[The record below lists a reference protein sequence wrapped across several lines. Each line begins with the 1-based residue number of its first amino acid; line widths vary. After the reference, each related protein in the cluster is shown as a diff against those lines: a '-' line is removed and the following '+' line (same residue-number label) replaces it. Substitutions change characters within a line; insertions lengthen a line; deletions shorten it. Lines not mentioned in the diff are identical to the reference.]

1 MEAIYTDLHIHTS
14 DNADSINK
22 HYDVNLLIN
31 KIKAFSKVDCSNLM
45 ISLTDHNIINKK
57 AYCDL
62 LQIKDLHVLLGV
74 ELHIR
79 NYDECSP
86 YHCHIYFDISKDNI
100 ENEIDNI
107 NVILSELY
115 PKKMV
120 SMNDTIPHLEEIS
133 KAFEKYEYIM
143 LPHGGQSHNT
153 FDDSF
158 PRDKNISFDNALERN
173 IYYNQ
178 FDGFTSRSNT
188 GITKTEKYFSK
199 LGINSFVNLITC
211 TDNYYPDKYPSGK
224 SNDDDFTPTWIN
236 SKPTFQGLRLALSE
250 KTRLFYQKDQPIFS
264 RDFIKKV
271 TLRNEKIDIDVEL
284 TPGLNVIIGGSSS
297 GKTLVMDSIYNAIN
311 KSFNENNVYSDYDV
325 ESISVENPVGS
336 IPHYINQNYIIK
348 LIDEDKDEGIER
360 IDIIRNTFLSHDD
373 LDSIAVQELAKLKN
387 TINDLFKS
395 VSNIERLQKS
405 IRNIKHFP
413 RLITKSE
420 VKENYINKW
429 IPSKQVQNSL
439 ELPATILK
447 QIEDTFEE
455 LTKLSNSNPF
465 IDSNTIWK
473 SINIIKQEL
482 EKAKSKKEVSDNI
495 IKVIYKYKKD
505 FDENEALEKT
515 ADVRNNREFQNLLDS
530 LTDYLQYYTLFYS
543 SLDKL
548 QKFKFKYNSNPIL
561 SNGHKLSIESKFELN
576 ETKILEAINSV
587 LPTANKLSGLN
598 GIKPGDLFTEKMD
611 GRIRGHADK
620 VYKEIEKEN
629 KRKYVI
635 VTKDGKNFESLSP
648 GWKTAILLDIILG
661 YTQDSAPIFIDQPE
675 DNLATNYINL
685 DLINGIKKCKM
696 HKQLIIISHNA
707 TIPMLADAQNIILCR
722 NMNGKIVIRS
732 GAMEDSIDGKRVIDS
747 IAEITDGGK
756 ASVKKRVKKYNLKS
770 FKED

>member
-45 ISLTDHNIINKK
+45 ISLTDHNVINKK

-79 NYDECSP
+79 NYDECRP
-86 YHCHIYFDISKDNI
+86 YHCHIYFDISKENI

-120 SMNDTIPHLEEIS
+120 SNEDAIPHLEEVS

-153 FDDSF
+153 FDKSF

-178 FDGFTSRSNT
+178 FDGFTSRSNI
-188 GITKTEKYFSK
+188 GINEIENYFSR

-211 TDNYYPDKYPSGK
+211 TDNYYPDKYPSAK
-224 SNDDDFTPTWIN
+224 STNDDFIPTWIN

-250 KTRLFYQKDQPIFS
+250 KTRLFYQKDQPLFS

-297 GKTLVMDSIYNAIN
+297 GKTLMMDSIYNAIN
-311 KSFNENNVYSDYDV
+311 KSFNNNNVYANYHV

-395 VSNIERLQKS
+395 VSDIERLQKS

-429 IPSKQVQNSL
+429 IPSKQVQKSL

-465 IDSNTIWK
+465 IDSNTIWN

-482 EKAKSKKEVSDNI
+482 KKAKSKKEVSDNI
-495 IKVIYKYKKD
+495 VKVIYKYKKD

-515 ADVRNNREFQNLLDS
+515 ADVRNNSEFQNLLDS
-530 LTDYLQYYTLFYS
+530 LTDYLQCYTLFYS

-548 QKFKFKYNSNPIL
+548 QKSKFKYNSNPIL

-598 GIKPGDLFTEKMD
+598 GIKPDDLFTEKMD

-635 VTKDGKNFESLSP
+635 ITKDGKNFESLSP

-675 DNLATNYINL
+675 DNLATNYINS

-770 FKED
+770 FKEN

>member
-31 KIKAFSKVDCSNLM
+31 KIKAFCKVDCSNLM
-45 ISLTDHNIINKK
+45 ISLTDHNVINKK

-79 NYDECSP
+79 NYDECKP
-86 YHCHIYFDISKDNI
+86 YHCHIYFDISKENI

-107 NVILSELY
+107 NVILNELY

-120 SMNDTIPHLEEIS
+120 SNDDVIPHLEEVS

-143 LPHGGQSHNT
+143 LPHGGQSHHT
-153 FDDSF
+153 FNLSF

-178 FDGFTSRSNT
+178 FDGFTSRSNI
-188 GITKTEKYFSK
+188 GITETENYFSK

-211 TDNYYPDKYPSGK
+211 TDNYYPDKYPSAK
-224 SNDDDFTPTWIN
+224 SSNDDFIPTWIN

-250 KTRLFYQKDQPIFS
+250 KTRLFYQKDQPLFS

-297 GKTLVMDSIYNAIN
+297 GKTLMMDSIYNAIN
-311 KSFNENNVYSDYDV
+311 KSFNDNNVYANYHV

-373 LDSIAVQELAKLKN
+373 LDSIAAQELAKLKN

-395 VSNIERLQKS
+395 VSDIERLQKS

-429 IPSKQVQNSL
+429 IPSKQVQKSL

-455 LTKLSNSNPF
+455 LIKLSNSNPF
-465 IDSNTIWK
+465 IDSNTIWN

-482 EKAKSKKEVSDNI
+482 KKAKSKKEVSDNI
-495 IKVIYKYKKD
+495 IKVLYKYKND

-515 ADVRNNREFQNLLDS
+515 ADVRNNSEFQNLLDS
-530 LTDYLQYYTLFYS
+530 LTDYLQCYMLFYS

-548 QKFKFKYNSNPIL
+548 QEFKFKYNSNPII

-598 GIKPGDLFTEKMD
+598 GIKPDDLFIEKMD

-635 VTKDGKNFESLSP
+635 ITKDGKNFESLSP

-675 DNLATNYINL
+675 DNLATNYINS
-685 DLINGIKKCKM
+685 DLINGIKKCKTY
-696 HKQLIIISHNA
+696 KQLIIISHNA